1 MYQSFYQL
9 DQQPFRINTDPGFLW
24 LGESHKEALA
34 NLTYGLQEGNG
45 FLVLTGDV
53 GTGKTTLV
61 NALLASLGDDV
72 LVADITHPKLDTT
85 EFLSMVVRTF
95 DASAT
100 FHGKADMLL
109 FLEDFL
115 RRKYAEGRRVLLVI
129 DEAHRLSVD
138 LLEEVRLWSNLEH
151 NGQRLIQ
158 IFFVGQ
164 SELKQILSSSACLA
178 LRQRIT
184 LFHHLDPLSESELT
198 QYVAHRLRVAG
209 TERRL
214 FSDAALRQIRKLSG
228 GYPRR
233 INIICDRALLTGY
246 VKAITVIDAG
256 TVLECARE
264 VGVLDPKAP
273 LLERVERF
281 VDIWRHRWTQK
292 KVATRLKGFL
302 VETGRKIWS
311 SGIRVA
317 EGVRS
322 RANQLHGAVVDRL
335 HQSRPIGK
343 QLALMAALT
352 AGSALLIFWPYGV
365 PERGDQPPV
374 SRDVVDDEVD
384 DAGSS
389 LLSSDAEK
397 LTSLVEF
404 SHFTPRVSIFPDSP
418 LALSAPGQAER
429 VTADVKPAT
438 IDGPSTIELASVAL
452 GRSDYRTA
460 IELIEADS
468 KFLTTPGST
477 NRSLYAEALVGRAE
491 QVMAQSP
498 QTAQQLVTKAIK
510 AAPERADAYALKG
523 KLHTLSKE
531 YALAITAYR
540 DAVAIDP
547 GQADALF
554 NLGYIYASTGML
566 EDAEREL
573 QRVVSLKPSYLDK
586 ALFNLAVVQHKQGNV
601 GQSIENLETALGI
614 DPENERVRVYLQQ
627 LKDAS
632 R

>member
-1 MYQSFYQL
+1 MYRSFYQL

-61 NALLASLGDDV
+61 NALVASLGDDV
-72 LVADITHPKLDTT
+72 LVADITHPKLDTI

-109 FLEDFL
+109 FLKDFL

-184 LFHHLDPLSESELT
+184 LFHHLEPLSQSELT

-209 TERRL
+209 TERQI
-214 FSDAALRQIRKLSG
+214 FSDAALRQVRKLSG

-246 VKAITVIDAG
+246 VKAITVIDAD

-264 VGVLDPKAP
+264 VGVLDPKVR

-281 VDIWRHRWTQK
+281 VDIWRHRWTQM
-292 KVATRLKGFL
+292 KVAPRLKGFL
-302 VETGRKIWS
+302 VESGRKIWS
-311 SGIRVA
+311 SGIRMA

-322 RANQLHGAVVDRL
+322 RANQLHRAAVDRL
-335 HQSRPIGK
+335 HPSRPIGR
-343 QLALMAALT
+343 QLVLMAALT
-352 AGSALLIFWPYGV
+352 AGLALLIFWPYGM
-365 PERGDQPPV
+365 PERGDQPLV
-374 SRDVVDDEVD
+374 SRDAVDDEVD
-384 DAGSS
+384 GEGHS
-389 LLSSDAEK
+389 LLSDAEK
-397 LTSLVEF
+397 LTYLFEF
-404 SHFTPRVSIFPDSP
+404 SHFTPRISILPDIP
-418 LALSAPGQAER
+418 LALSAPAQEER
-429 VTADVKPAT
+429 AMAAVEPAT

-452 GRSDYRTA
+452 VRSDYQTA

-468 KFLTTPGST
+468 NFLTTPGSM
-477 NRSLYAEALVGRAE
+477 NRSLYAKALVGRAE

-498 QTAQQLVTKAIK
+498 QTAQQLLFTAIE
-510 AAPERADAYALKG
+510 AAPERAEAYALKG

-531 YALAITAYR
+531 YALAITAYKE
-540 DAVAIDP
+540 AVAIDP

-566 EDAEREL
+566 EEAESVLR
-573 QRVVSLKPSYLDK
+573 RVVALKPSYLDK

-601 GQSIENLETALGI
+601 DQSIEHLESALEI
-614 DPENERVRVYLQQ
+614 DPENDKVRVYLQQ